1 MEGSELGDVEGSVLG
16 DVEGSELG
24 EVEGGSELGICKTKG
39 CGRL

>member
-1 MEGSELGDVEGSVLG
+1 VEGSELGDVEGSVLG